1 MSTAPTDTEQEAAR
15 PSDEVAPGGEPA
27 PRLLEAPPQEEAEAP
42 ARRLPPR
49 WRLIKIAIA
58 VLILAA
64 AGVGYAIWQTSKRV
78 KIDEATLTAPAIP
91 LRANAGGE
99 LQRVYASV
107 GDDVRAHRPI
117 AWVGNEAI
125 SSEVPGTVVSIR
137 DDIGSFIPPG
147 STVATLIDRDELR
160 AVGRIQEDE
169 GLADIKI
176 GQRAT
181 VEVDAFGG
189 QKFSGFVDEISE
201 VPARQ
206 DVKFN
211 ISNKREE
218 RDYEVKVRFDG
229 NPDPGFR
236 QGMSARIWVR
246 K

>member
-1 MSTAPTDTEQEAAR
+1 MIQ
-15 PSDEVAPGGEPA
+15 
-27 PRLLEAPPQEEAEAP
+27 
-42 ARRLPPR
+42 
-49 WRLIKIAIA
+49 IAVA

-64 AGVGYAIWQTSKRV
+64 AGVGYVVWQNSKRV
-78 KIDEATLTAPAIP
+78 KIDEATLTAPTIP
-91 LRANAGGE
+91 LHASAGGP

-107 GDDVRAHRPI
+107 GDDVRAHRPV

-125 SSEVPGTVVSIR
+125 SSEVPGTVISIR
-137 DDIGSFIPPG
+137 DDIGSFLPPG
-147 STVATLIDRDELR
+147 STVATLIDRNELR
-160 AVGRIQEDE
+160 AVGRIAEDE
-169 GLADIKI
+169 GLADIRI

-189 QKFSGFVDEISE
+189 QKFSGYVEEISE
-201 VPARQ
+201 LPARE

-229 NPDPGFR
+229 DPNPAFR